1 MRKLILA
8 VALGGCAFFGLA
20 SGPVGA
26 EGSGNAAAEAAAA
39 QLSPVDVQEVSGLL
53 DEIQADAIEKALVR
67 SADAGSQALILQVN
81 TRGAVIPRERMV
93 ELLEKIAASDVPV
106 AIWVGPSGSRLY
118 GMAAQMLA
126 AADVTAMAPGSRI
139 GKMGTPVSAEGVTF
153 DFGAS
158 TDLLQTETLGFA
170 DARKTGALKFASS
183 DEGVPVLKNMVFT
196 LDGLTVDGP
205 NSKTAMLDTVAESL
219 DGTGQVV
226 REATTVRFFKLGLL
240 PRLFHTVAS
249 SPVTYLLLVIG
260 LSLLI
265 FEFFT
270 AGIGIAGLVGAVCSV
285 LACFGL
291 AELPIRG
298 AALAAMLLA
307 MVAFA
312 VDVQVGVPRLWTG
325 VGLVLFSFG
334 SFFLFRDVDGASL
347 RPSWITLLVGIG
359 GAALTY
365 IVGMPS
371 MTRTRFGTPTIGREW
386 MVGSQGVALDDIS
399 PEGTVRVHEGAWR
412 ARTNRATPIERG
424 ATVNVVAIDGVT
436 LEVEPLEGAAK
447 DYRERH

>member
-8 VALGGCAFFGLA
+8 VALAGCAFFGLA
-20 SGPVGA
+20 NGPVAA
-26 EGSGNAAAEAAAA
+26 EGSGNADAEAAAA
-39 QLSPVDVQEVSGLL
+39 RLMPVDVQEVSGLL

-67 SADAGSQALILQVN
+67 SADAGAQALILQVN
-81 TRGAVIPRERMV
+81 TRGAVIDRARMT
-93 ELLEKIAASDVPV
+93 ELLERIATSEVPV

-139 GKMGTPVSAEGVTF
+139 GKMGTPVSAEGVAF

-158 TDLLQTETLGFA
+158 TDLLQTDTLGFA
-170 DARKTGALKFASS
+170 DARKTGALKFASN

-196 LDGLTVDGP
+196 LDGLTVDG
-205 NSKTAMLDTVAESL
+205 KVLDTVAESL

-226 REATTVRFFKLGLL
+226 REATTVRFFKLGLV

-270 AGIGIAGLVGAVCSV
+270 AGIGIAGLVGAICSV

-298 AALAAMLLA
+298 VALVALALAML
-307 MVAFA
+307 AFA

-334 SFFLFRDVDGASL
+334 SLFLFRDVDGANL

-386 MVGSQGVALDDIS
+386 LVGSQGVALDDIS

>member
-1 MRKLILA
+1 MRKLIMS
-8 VALGGCAFFGLA
+8 VALAGCAIFGVFDTLTSSMA
-20 SGPVGA
+20 GA
-26 EGSGNAAAEAAAA
+26 ADADTSPAAAKLA
-39 QLSPVDVQEVSGLL
+39 PVDVQEVSGLL
-53 DEIQADAIEKALVR
+53 NEIQVQAIEKALER
-67 SADAGSQALILQVN
+67 SAREGSQALILQVN
-81 TRGAVIPRERMV
+81 TRGAVVSRERMA
-93 ELLEKIAASDVPV
+93 ELLRRIATAEVPV

-118 GMAAQMLA
+118 GLPAQMLA

-139 GKMGTPVSAEGVTF
+139 GNMGTPIAVDGVTF
-153 DFGAS
+153 DFGTS
-158 TDLLQTETLGFA
+158 TDLLQNDSLGFS
-170 DARKTGALKFASS
+170 DARKTGALKFAGN
-183 DEGVPVLKNMVFT
+183 DEGVPVMKNMVFT
-196 LDGLTVDGP
+196 LDGVKVDG
-205 NSKTAMLDTVAESL
+205 KTLDTVTEAL
-219 DGTGQVV
+219 DGSGQVV
-226 REATTVRFFKLGLL
+226 REATTVRFFKLGFV
-240 PRLFHTVAS
+240 PRLFHTVSS

-270 AGIGIAGLVGAVCSV
+270 AGIGVAGLVGAVCSV

-298 AALAAMLLA
+298 FALAAILVA

-312 VDVQVGVPRLWTG
+312 VDVQVGVPRFWTG
-325 VGLVLFSFG
+325 VGLALHVGG
-334 SFFLFRDVDGASL
+334 SFFLFRDVDGTSL
-347 RPSWITLLVGIG
+347 RPSWVTLLVGIG

-386 MVGSQGVALDDIS
+386 MVGAMGIAVDDIS
-399 PEGTVRVHEGAWR
+399 PEGSVRVHDASWR
-412 ARTNRATPIERG
+412 ARTNRATPIPQGSE
-424 ATVNVVAIDGVT
+424 VKVVAIDGVT

>member
-8 VALGGCAFFGLA
+8 VALAGCAFFGLA
-20 SGPVGA
+20 NGPVSA
-26 EGSGNAAAEAAAA
+26 EGSGNAEAEAAAA
-39 QLSPVDVQEVSGLL
+39 ALSPVDVQEVSGLL

-81 TRGAVIPRERMV
+81 TRGAVIDRERMA
-93 ELLEKIAASDVPV
+93 ELLERIAASEVPV

-118 GMAAQMLA
+118 GMPAQMLA

-139 GKMGTPVSAEGVTF
+139 GKMGTPVTAEGVTF

-158 TDLLQTETLGFA
+158 TDLLQNDTLGFA
-170 DARKTGALKFASS
+170 DARKTGALKFASN

-196 LDGLTVDGP
+196 LDGLTVDG
-205 NSKTAMLDTVAESL
+205 KVLDTVAESL

-270 AGIGIAGLVGAVCSV
+270 AGIGIAGLVGAICSV

-298 AALAAMLLA
+298 IALVALLLGV
-307 MVAFA
+307 VAFA

-334 SFFLFRDVDGASL
+334 SFFLFRDVDGANL

-371 MTRTRFGTPTIGREW
+371 MTRTRFGTPTIGRDW
-386 MVGSQGVALDDIS
+386 MVGAQGVALEDIS

>member
-1 MRKLILA
+1 MRKLSLA
-8 VALGGCAFFGLA
+8 VVLGGCAFLGLA
-20 SGPVGA
+20 KGPAAA

-39 QLSPVDVQEVSGLL
+39 ELSPVDVQEVSGLL

-67 SADAGSQALILQVN
+67 SAEAGSQALILQVN
-81 TRGAVIPRERMV
+81 TRGAVVARERMV
-93 ELLEKIAASDVPV
+93 ELLEQIASSKVPV

-139 GKMGTPVSAEGVTF
+139 GKMGTPVAAEGVTF
-153 DFGAS
+153 DFGSS
-158 TDLLQTETLGFA
+158 TDLLQTDTLGFA
-170 DARKTGALKFASS
+170 EARKSGALKFASN
-183 DEGVPVLKNMVFT
+183 DEGVPVLKNMVFA
-196 LDGLTVDGP
+196 LDGLTVDG
-205 NSKTAMLDTVAESL
+205 KVLDTVAESL
-219 DGTGQVV
+219 DGAGQVV
-226 REATTVRFFKLGLL
+226 REATTVRFFKLGLV
-240 PRLFHTVAS
+240 PGLFHTVAS
-249 SPVTYLLLVIG
+249 SPVTYLLLIIG

-270 AGIGIAGLVGAVCSV
+270 AGIGIAGLVGACCSV

-298 AALAAMLLA
+298 VALVAMLLA
-307 MVAFA
+307 MVSFA

-325 VGLVLFSFG
+325 LGLVLFSVS

>member
-93 ELLEKIAASDVPV
+93 ELLEKIAASEVPV

-158 TDLLQTETLGFA
+158 TDLLQTDTLGFA
-170 DARKTGALKFASS
+170 DARKTGALKFASN

-205 NSKTAMLDTVAESL
+205 NSKTTVLDTVAESL

-307 MVAFA
+307 MIAFA

>member
-8 VALGGCAFFGLA
+8 VALGGCAFFGLV

-93 ELLEKIAASDVPV
+93 ELLEKIAASEVPV

-170 DARKTGALKFASS
+170 DARKTGALKFASN

-205 NSKTAMLDTVAESL
+205 NSKTTVLDTVAESL

>member
-20 SGPVGA
+20 NGSVAA

-39 QLSPVDVQEVSGLL
+39 ELSPVDVQEVSGFL
-53 DEIQADAIEKALVR
+53 DEIQANAIEKALVR
-67 SADAGSQALILQVN
+67 SAEAGSQALILQVN

-93 ELLEKIAASDVPV
+93 ELLEQIAASKVPV

-139 GKMGTPVSAEGVTF
+139 GKMGTPVAAEGVTF

-170 DARKTGALKFASS
+170 DARKTGALKFASN

-205 NSKTAMLDTVAESL
+205 NSEKTVLDTVAESL

-240 PRLFHTVAS
+240 SRLFHTVAS

-298 AALAAMLLA
+298 VALVAMLLA

-325 VGLVLFSFG
+325 VGLVLLSGG

-347 RPSWITLLVGIG
+347 RPSWLTLLVGIG

-412 ARTNRATPIERG
+412 ARTNRATPIGRG

>member
-8 VALGGCAFFGLA
+8 VALAGCAFFGLSSA
-20 SGPVGA
+20 AGAA
-26 EGSGNAAAEAAAA
+26 EGSGNDAAVAAAA
-39 QLSPVDVQEVSGLL
+39 QLTPVDVQEVSGLL
-53 DEIQADAIEKALVR
+53 DEIQADAIEKAITR
-67 SADAGSQALILQVN
+67 SAAAGSQALILQVN
-81 TRGAVIPRERMV
+81 TRGAVISRDRMA
-93 ELLEKIAASDVPV
+93 ELLENVAASQVPV

-118 GMAAQMLA
+118 GMAAQLLA

-139 GKMGTPVSAEGVTF
+139 GKMGTPVQADGVTF

-158 TDLLQTETLGFA
+158 SDLLQTDTLGFS
-170 DARKTGALKFASS
+170 DARKTGALKFAGN
-183 DEGVPVLKNMVFT
+183 DEGVPVLKNMVFA
-196 LDGLTVDGP
+196 LDGLNIAGP
-205 NSKTAMLDTVAESL
+205 NSENTVLDTVAESL
-219 DGTGQVV
+219 DGSGQVV

-298 AALAAMLLA
+298 VALAAILVA
-307 MVAFA
+307 MIAFA
-312 VDVQVGVPRLWTG
+312 VDVQVGVPRFWTG
-325 VGLVLFSFG
+325 LGLVVYSFG
-334 SFFLFRDVDGASL
+334 SLFLFRDVDGATL

-359 GAALTY
+359 GAALTF

-371 MTRTRFGTPTIGREW
+371 MTRTRFGTPTIGRDW
-386 MVGSQGVALDDIS
+386 MVGTKGIAVDDIA
-399 PEGTVRVHEGAWR
+399 PEGTVRVHEASWR
-412 ARTNRATPIERG
+412 ARTNRATPIRQG
-424 ATVNVVAIDGVT
+424 DAVNVVAIDGVT

>member
-93 ELLEKIAASDVPV
+93 ELLEKIAASEVPV

-170 DARKTGALKFASS
+170 DARKTGALKFASN

-205 NSKTAMLDTVAESL
+205 NSKTTVLDTVAESL

>member
-8 VALGGCAFFGLA
+8 VALGGCVFFGLA
-20 SGPVGA
+20 SGPVAA

-53 DEIQADAIEKALVR
+53 DEIQADAIEKAIVR

-93 ELLEKIAASDVPV
+93 GLLEQIAASEVPV

-139 GKMGTPVSAEGVTF
+139 GKMGTPVTAEGVTF

-158 TDLLQTETLGFA
+158 TDLLQTDTLGFA
-170 DARKTGALKFASS
+170 DARKTGALKFASN
-183 DEGVPVLKNMVFT
+183 DEGVPVLKNMVFA

-205 NSKTAMLDTVAESL
+205 NSKNTVLDTVAESL

-298 AALAAMLLA
+298 AALVAMLLA

-312 VDVQVGVPRLWTG
+312 VDVQVGVPRLLTG
-325 VGLVLFSFG
+325 GGLVLLSFG
-334 SFFLFRDVDGASL
+334 SFFLFRDVDGTSL

-436 LEVEPLEGAAK
+436 LEVEPLEGAAR

>member
-1 MRKLILA
+1 
-8 VALGGCAFFGLA
+8 
-20 SGPVGA
+20 
-26 EGSGNAAAEAAAA
+26 
-39 QLSPVDVQEVSGLL
+39 
-53 DEIQADAIEKALVR
+53 
-67 SADAGSQALILQVN
+67 
-81 TRGAVIPRERMV
+81 
-93 ELLEKIAASDVPV
+93 
-106 AIWVGPSGSRLY
+106 
-118 GMAAQMLA
+118 
-126 AADVTAMAPGSRI
+126 
-139 GKMGTPVSAEGVTF
+139 
-153 DFGAS
+153 
-158 TDLLQTETLGFA
+158 
-170 DARKTGALKFASS
+170 
-183 DEGVPVLKNMVFT
+183 
-196 LDGLTVDGP
+196 
-205 NSKTAMLDTVAESL
+205 
-219 DGTGQVV
+219 
-226 REATTVRFFKLGLL
+226 
-240 PRLFHTVAS
+240 
-249 SPVTYLLLVIG
+249 
-260 LSLLI
+260 
-265 FEFFT
+265 
-270 AGIGIAGLVGAVCSV
+270 V

-298 AALAAMLLA
+298 VALVALALA

-312 VDVQVGVPRLWTG
+312 VDVQVGVPRLWTS

-334 SFFLFRDVDGASL
+334 SLFLFRDVDGANL

-386 MVGSQGVALDDIS
+386 LVGSQGVALDDIS

>member
-1 MRKLILA
+1 MRKLILS
-8 VALGGCAFFGLA
+8 VALGGCAFFGLIDSVSA
-20 SGPVGA
+20 A
-26 EGSGNAAAEAAAA
+26 EGSGNDAAEAAAA
-39 QLSPVDVQEVSGLL
+39 ALLPVDVQEVSGLL
-53 DEIQADAIEKALVR
+53 DEIQVDAIEKALDR
-67 SADAGSQALILQVN
+67 SAEAGSQALILQVN
-81 TRGAVIPRERMV
+81 TRGAVVSRERMA
-93 ELLEKIAASDVPV
+93 ELLENIAAADVPV

-139 GKMGTPVSAEGVTF
+139 GRMGTPVTAEGITF
-153 DFGAS
+153 DFGSS
-158 TDLLQTETLGFA
+158 TDLLQNETLGFA
-170 DARKTGALKFASS
+170 DARKTGALKFASN

-196 LDGLTVDGP
+196 LDGLNVDD
-205 NSKTAMLDTVAESL
+205 KMLDTVAESL
-219 DGTGQVV
+219 DGSGQVV
-226 REATTVRFFKLGLL
+226 REATTVRFFKLGLV

-270 AGIGIAGLVGAVCSV
+270 AGIGIAGLVGAACSV

-291 AELPIRG
+291 AELPVRG
-298 AALAAMLLA
+298 LALAAILVA

-325 VGLVLFSFG
+325 VGLALHTAG
-334 SFFLFRDVDGASL
+334 SLFLFRDVDGTSL
-347 RPSWITLLVGIG
+347 RPSWITLLVGVG

-371 MTRTRFGTPTIGREW
+371 MTRTRFGTPTIGRDW
-386 MVGSQGVALDDIS
+386 MVGSQGVAIDDIS
-399 PEGTVRVHEGAWR
+399 PEGTVRVHEASWR
-412 ARTNRATPIERG
+412 ARTNRATPIARG

>member
-93 ELLEKIAASDVPV
+93 ELLEKIAASEVPV

-158 TDLLQTETLGFA
+158 TDLLQTDPLGFA
-170 DARKTGALKFASS
+170 DARKTGALKFASN

-205 NSKTAMLDTVAESL
+205 NSKTTVLDTVAESL

>member
-8 VALGGCAFFGLA
+8 VALAGCAFLGLA
-20 SGPVGA
+20 SAAGAA
-26 EGSGNAAAEAAAA
+26 EGSGNEAAVAAAAE
-39 QLSPVDVQEVSGLL
+39 LTPVDVQEVSGLL
-53 DEIQADAIEKALVR
+53 DEIQSDAIEKAVAR

-81 TRGAVIPRERMV
+81 TRGAVISRDRMA
-93 ELLEKIAASDVPV
+93 ELLENVAASQVPV

-118 GMAAQMLA
+118 GMAAQLLA

-139 GKMGTPVSAEGVTF
+139 GKMGTPVQADGVTF

-158 TDLLQTETLGFA
+158 TDLLQTDTLGFS
-170 DARKTGALKFASS
+170 DARKTGALKFAGN
-183 DEGVPVLKNMVFT
+183 DEGVPVLKNMVFA
-196 LDGLTVDGP
+196 LDGLNVDG
-205 NSKTAMLDTVAESL
+205 KVLDTVAESL
-219 DGTGQVV
+219 DGSGQVV

-298 AALAAMLLA
+298 VALAAILVA
-307 MVAFA
+307 MIAFA
-312 VDVQVGVPRLWTG
+312 VDVQVGVPRFWTG
-325 VGLVLFSFG
+325 LGLVVYTFG
-334 SFFLFRDVDGASL
+334 SLFLFRDVDGATL

-359 GAALTY
+359 GAALTF

-371 MTRTRFGTPTIGREW
+371 MTRTRFGTPTIGRDW
-386 MVGSQGVALDDIS
+386 MVGTQGVAVEDIA
-399 PEGTVRVHEGAWR
+399 PEGTVRVHDASWR
-412 ARTNRATPIERG
+412 ARTNRATPIRQG
-424 ATVNVVAIDGVT
+424 DVVNVVAIDGVT

>member
-93 ELLEKIAASDVPV
+93 ELLEKIAASEVPV

-158 TDLLQTETLGFA
+158 TDLLQTDTLGFA
-170 DARKTGALKFASS
+170 DARKTGALKFASN

-205 NSKTAMLDTVAESL
+205 NSKTTVLDTVAESL

-334 SFFLFRDVDGASL
+334 LFFLFRDVDGASL

>member
-8 VALGGCAFFGLA
+8 VALAGCAFFGLA
-20 SGPVGA
+20 NGPVVA
-26 EGSGNAAAEAAAA
+26 EGSGNADAEAAAA
-39 QLSPVDVQEVSGLL
+39 ELTPVDVQEVSGLL

-67 SADAGSQALILQVN
+67 SADAGAQALILQVN
-81 TRGAVIPRERMV
+81 TRGAVISRARMA
-93 ELLEKIAASDVPV
+93 ELLERIAASEVPV

-139 GKMGTPVSAEGVTF
+139 GKMGTPVSAERVTF

-158 TDLLQTETLGFA
+158 TDLLQTDTLGFA
-170 DARKTGALKFASS
+170 DARKTGALKFASN

-196 LDGLTVDGP
+196 LDGLTVDG
-205 NSKTAMLDTVAESL
+205 KVLDTVAESL
-219 DGTGQVV
+219 DGTGQIV
-226 REATTVRFFKLGLL
+226 REATTVRFFKLGLV

-270 AGIGIAGLVGAVCSV
+270 AGIGVAGLVGAVCSV

-298 AALAAMLLA
+298 VALVAIALA

-325 VGLVLFSFG
+325 VGLVLFSLG

-386 MVGSQGVALDDIS
+386 LVGSQGVAVDDIS

>member
-8 VALGGCAFFGLA
+8 VALAGCAFFGLSSVA
-20 SGPVGA
+20 GAA
-26 EGSGNAAAEAAAA
+26 EGSGNEAAVAAAAE
-39 QLSPVDVQEVSGLL
+39 LTPVDVQEVSGLL
-53 DEIQADAIEKALVR
+53 DEIQADAIEKAITR
-67 SADAGSQALILQVN
+67 SAAAGSQALILQVN
-81 TRGAVIPRERMV
+81 TRGAVISRDRMA
-93 ELLEKIAASDVPV
+93 ELLENVAASQVPV

-118 GMAAQMLA
+118 GMAAQLLA

-139 GKMGTPVSAEGVTF
+139 GKMGTPVQADGVTF

-158 TDLLQTETLGFA
+158 SDLLQTDTLGFS
-170 DARKTGALKFASS
+170 DARKTGALKFAGN
-183 DEGVPVLKNMVFT
+183 DEGVPVLKNMVFA
-196 LDGLTVDGP
+196 LDGLNIAGP
-205 NSKTAMLDTVAESL
+205 NSENTVLDTVAESL
-219 DGTGQVV
+219 DGSGQVV

-298 AALAAMLLA
+298 VALAAILVA
-307 MVAFA
+307 MIAFA
-312 VDVQVGVPRLWTG
+312 VDVQVGVPRFWTG
-325 VGLVLFSFG
+325 LGLVVYSFG
-334 SFFLFRDVDGASL
+334 SLFLFRDVDGATL

-359 GAALTY
+359 GAALTF

-371 MTRTRFGTPTIGREW
+371 MTRTRFGTPTIGRDW
-386 MVGSQGVALDDIS
+386 MVGTKGIAVDDIA
-399 PEGTVRVHEGAWR
+399 PEGTVRVHEASWR
-412 ARTNRATPIERG
+412 ARTNRATPIRQG
-424 ATVNVVAIDGVT
+424 DAVNVVAIDGVT

>member
-93 ELLEKIAASDVPV
+93 ELLERIAASEVPV

-170 DARKTGALKFASS
+170 DARKTGALKFASN

-205 NSKTAMLDTVAESL
+205 NSKTTVLDTVAESL

>member
-93 ELLEKIAASDVPV
+93 ELLEKIAASEVPV

-158 TDLLQTETLGFA
+158 TDLLQTDTLGFA
-170 DARKTGALKFASS
+170 DARKTGALKFASN

-205 NSKTAMLDTVAESL
+205 NSKTTVLDTVAESL

-298 AALAAMLLA
+298 AALVAMLLA

>member
-1 MRKLILA
+1 M
-8 VALGGCAFFGLA
+8 
-20 SGPVGA
+20 
-26 EGSGNAAAEAAAA
+26 AA
-39 QLSPVDVQEVSGLL
+39 QL
-53 DEIQADAIEKALVR
+53 
-67 SADAGSQALILQVN
+67 
-81 TRGAVIPRERMV
+81 
-93 ELLEKIAASDVPV
+93 
-106 AIWVGPSGSRLY
+106 
-118 GMAAQMLA
+118 LA

-139 GKMGTPVSAEGVTF
+139 GKMGTPVQADGVTF

-158 TDLLQTETLGFA
+158 SDLLQTDTLGFS
-170 DARKTGALKFASS
+170 DARKTGALKFAGN
-183 DEGVPVLKNMVFT
+183 DEGVPVLKNMVFA
-196 LDGLTVDGP
+196 LDGLNIAGP
-205 NSKTAMLDTVAESL
+205 NSENTVLDTVAESL
-219 DGTGQVV
+219 DGSGQVV

-298 AALAAMLLA
+298 VALAAILVA
-307 MVAFA
+307 MIAFA
-312 VDVQVGVPRLWTG
+312 VDVQVGVPRFWTG
-325 VGLVLFSFG
+325 LGLVVYSFG
-334 SFFLFRDVDGASL
+334 SLFLFRDVDGATL

-359 GAALTY
+359 GAALTF

-371 MTRTRFGTPTIGREW
+371 MTRTRFGTPTIGRDW
-386 MVGSQGVALDDIS
+386 MVGTKGIAVDDIA
-399 PEGTVRVHEGAWR
+399 PEGTVRVHEASWR
-412 ARTNRATPIERG
+412 ARTNRATPIRQG
-424 ATVNVVAIDGVT
+424 DAVNVVAIDGVT

>member
-8 VALGGCAFFGLA
+8 VALGGCAFFGLV

-93 ELLEKIAASDVPV
+93 ELLEKIAASEVPV

-170 DARKTGALKFASS
+170 DARKTGALKFASN

-205 NSKTAMLDTVAESL
+205 NSKTTVLDTVAESL

-298 AALAAMLLA
+298 AALVAMLLA

>member
-93 ELLEKIAASDVPV
+93 ELLEKIAASEVPV

-170 DARKTGALKFASS
+170 DARKTGALKFASN

-196 LDGLTVDGP
+196 LDGLTVEGP
-205 NSKTAMLDTVAESL
+205 NSKTTVLDTVAESL

-298 AALAAMLLA
+298 AALVAMLLA

>member
-1 MRKLILA
+1 
-8 VALGGCAFFGLA
+8 
-20 SGPVGA
+20 
-26 EGSGNAAAEAAAA
+26 
-39 QLSPVDVQEVSGLL
+39 L
-53 DEIQADAIEKALVR
+53 DEIQADAIEKALAR
-67 SADAGSQALILQVN
+67 SAEAGSQALILQVN

-93 ELLEKIAASDVPV
+93 ELLEQIAASKVPV

-139 GKMGTPVSAEGVTF
+139 GKMGTPVAAEGVTF

-170 DARKTGALKFASS
+170 DARKTGALKFASN

-196 LDGLTVDGP
+196 LDGLTIDGP
-205 NSKTAMLDTVAESL
+205 NSEKTVLDTVAESL

-240 PRLFHTVAS
+240 SRLFHTVAS

-298 AALAAMLLA
+298 VALVAMLLA

-325 VGLVLFSFG
+325 VGLVLLSGG

-347 RPSWITLLVGIG
+347 RPSWLTLLVGIG

>member
-20 SGPVGA
+20 NGPVAA
-26 EGSGNAAAEAAAA
+26 EGSGNADAEAAAA
-39 QLSPVDVQEVSGLL
+39 QLTPVDVQEVSGLL

-67 SADAGSQALILQVN
+67 SADAGAQALILQVN
-81 TRGAVIPRERMV
+81 TRGAVIDRARMAT
-93 ELLEKIAASDVPV
+93 LLERIVASEVPV

-158 TDLLQTETLGFA
+158 TDLLQTDTLGFV
-170 DARKTGALKFASS
+170 DARKTGALKFASN

-196 LDGLTVDGP
+196 LDGLTVDG
-205 NSKTAMLDTVAESL
+205 KVLDTVAESL

-226 REATTVRFFKLGLL
+226 REATTVRFFKLGLV

-270 AGIGIAGLVGAVCSV
+270 AGIGIAGLVGAICSV

-298 AALAAMLLA
+298 VALVAIALA

-386 MVGSQGVALDDIS
+386 LVGSQGVAVDDIS